1 MPHPFP
7 PRAPAMALVLAALL
21 VGCEPGD
28 DAAPQDDRT
37 IASDQEMDLR
47 AYLRTPP
54 DTLVTVTVTG
64 CGETGQPDPDGDVQV
79 EVAVEPGEAH
89 VESGT
94 NFRWV
99 AEGDMTYMQIRYRSG
114 AWPFQAR
121 ELPQTPPGQSANAG
135 VARGEK
141 GDRSKYDVIVR
152 CRNLTLTI
160 DPEIVIR
167 DPGDRFAAF

>member
-7 PRAPAMALVLAALL
+7 SRAPAMALVLTALL

-28 DAAPQDDRT
+28 DGVPPDDRT
-37 IASDQEMDLR
+37 IGGNQELDLR

-64 CGETGQPDPDGDVQV
+64 CGEAGPPNPTEV

-152 CRNLTLTI
+152 CRNLILTI